1 MSCND
6 KPCDFLLDSGAFKSV
21 IGDRYLSKLN
31 PNWEKF
37 IFAQCRDKFHSC
49 NSSIETLGI
58 IRIRL
63 KFFEHTFVTDFVV
76 IKDAITTKKQFSLA
90 IK

>member
-6 KPCDFLLDSGAFKSV
+6 KPCNVLLDSGALKSV
-21 IGDRYLSKLN
+21 VGDRYLSKLN

-37 IFAQCRDKFHSC
+37 IFAQCRDKFHSF

-63 KFFEHTFVTDFVV
+63 KFLEHTFVTDFVV